1 VDDEG
6 SDKEGEGGKGDG
18 GGDKCGG
25 QSTAMRVKK
34 KAALELECLLE
45 PIHSLL

>member
-1 VDDEG
+1 VVEQEKI
-6 SDKEGEGGKGDG
+6 SVMT
-18 GGDKCGG
+18 
-25 QSTAMRVKK
+25 TAMRVKK